1 MNRFILFGGFA
12 GFIVVFATGLAYQR
26 DLNDLLLDAMIG
38 CFVIAFLSRLLYR
51 KLEYFAVNVLKKRA
65 SWRSLRL
72 KKIKIKKSKYLKPN
86 CFYLFTANYSDW
98 IL

>member
-51 KLEYFAVNVLKKRA
+51 KLEYFAVNVLKNEQAEIIETEKNKD
-65 SWRSLRL
+65 
-72 KKIKIKKSKYLKPN
+72 KKK
-86 CFYLFTANYSDW
+86 
-98 IL
+98 